1 MSQAP
6 NRPQRAARAL
16 FVQGTGLNI
25 ATGSFQE
32 WTCQEKENVFQGRK
46 QEGDS
51 TNNLL
56 ASQFSKGFISDKKNA
71 FFFLKASFFL
81 ACLCRVTLTKQTA
94 ERRVCGVI
102 GVPLG
107 IVAGRGN
114 PVLLG
119 ATGWG
124 RKTFGAITA
133 VQLGRRERNTFT
145 CKTTSAVTDSVNAE
159 KLQDAAPICV

>member
-56 ASQFSKGFISDKKNA
+56 ASQFSKGFISDKKMP
-71 FFFLKASFFL
+71 FFFLKGEFFSCMSL
-81 ACLCRVTLTKQTA
+81 QSDTY
-94 ERRVCGVI
+94 
-102 GVPLG
+102 
-107 IVAGRGN
+107 
-114 PVLLG
+114 
-119 ATGWG
+119 
-124 RKTFGAITA
+124 KT
-133 VQLGRRERNTFT
+133 N
-145 CKTTSAVTDSVNAE
+145 C
-159 KLQDAAPICV
+159 